1 MPSSFTDLSRQ
12 NLRDGV
18 NFLSAS
24 TLTPAMGSG
33 KAVLEDW
40 IAAIENAY
48 HGLLCL
54 IAAQANLHAIAPML
68 PADAQRISEA
78 RGIGLH
84 VRDVL
89 GPFSMGHRCPLDHM
103 PVSERLEFV
112 ALILLELQAVQADLV
127 EQQRDWVID
136 AAAMSEL
143 EAAIS
148 RLLRALGQCEKHAQ
162 LKL

>member
-1 MPSSFTDLSRQ
+1 MSPSFTELSRK

-18 NFLSAS
+18 NFLGAA
-24 TLTPAMGSG
+24 TLTPIMGAG
-33 KAVLEDW
+33 GGVLEDW

-54 IAAQANLHAIAPML
+54 TAAQANLHGIAPML
-68 PADAQRISEA
+68 PSDAQRISEA
-78 RGIGLH
+78 RGIGAH

-89 GPFSMGHRCPLDHM
+89 GPFSMGHRCPLESM
-103 PVSERLEFV
+103 PVSERLEFA
-112 ALILLELQAVQADLV
+112 ALLILELQAVQADLV

-136 AAAMSEL
+136 AVAMSEL
-143 EAAIS
+143 DAAIGMM
-148 RLLRALGQCEKHAQ
+148 LRALGQCEKRAQ